1 MEDLFTA
8 AWIPGF
14 AVRSLIAAALAWL
27 GFYCARGFADPWR
40 SRLMGICVTAVI
52 ALPLIPFPSRE
63 MTPVAPT
70 AMFEAASA
78 LTLAPWFA
86 LVWLIGVVWL
96 GVHWFTGVSMI
107 RRVSARA
114 EDAQLT
120 KSVEAQ
126 LGDWKGT
133 RILVSNCVSVPF
145 ACGVWRKRV
154 ILPESSSCWDEA
166 RLVQVLTHELHHHRA
181 GDVLL
186 QMLSDAICRL
196 LWWNPLVWR
205 LMREWQREREYAA
218 DRAVLKI
225 ASPACYA
232 ENLLDLS
239 ANLQTSDRALA
250 AALYIT
256 RRGVLETRI
265 RKLLTKPEDPSD
277 GRRWLAAIVLS
288 AVFISMPICV
298 AWAPIELADRPSTVQ
313 EDDAKLRLSAD
324 PFPGN

>member
-14 AVRSLIAAALAWL
+14 AVRSLIAATLAWA
-27 GFYCARGFADPWR
+27 GFYCARGFSDPWR
-40 SRLMGICVTAVI
+40 SRLMGVCVTAVI
-52 ALPLIPFPSRE
+52 ALPLVPFPSQE
-63 MTPVAPT
+63 LATVAPT

-78 LTLAPWFA
+78 LKLAPWLA
-86 LVWLIGVVWL
+86 LIWIIGVVWL
-96 GVHWFTGVSMI
+96 GVHWCSGVWLI

-114 EDAQLT
+114 ENAQLT
-120 KSVEAQ
+120 KAVQSQ
-126 LGDWKGT
+126 LGDWKDI
-133 RILVSNCVSVPF
+133 RILVSDSVSVPF
-145 ACGVWRKRV
+145 ACGVWRKHV
-154 ILPESSSCWDEA
+154 ILPESSSCWDES
-166 RLVQVLTHELHHHRA
+166 RLVQVLTHEIHHHRA

-186 QMLSDAICRL
+186 QTLSDAICRL

-239 ANLQTSDRALA
+239 ANLKTSDRALA

-256 RRGVLETRI
+256 RRGVLETLI
-265 RKLLTKPEDPSD
+265 RKLLTKPENPSD
-277 GRRWLAAIVLS
+277 ARRWLAAVVLS
-288 AVFISMPICV
+288 AV
-298 AWAPIELADRPSTVQ
+298 
-313 EDDAKLRLSAD
+313 
-324 PFPGN
+324 